1 MSANPWNRTMDKA
14 KILSYIPEPF
24 RLQFKI
30 IDNTTSLSTLS
41 YPVIFKPVVCNG
53 NGKGVEKIN
62 SVEEAQ
68 SYMRKTSEKKII
80 AQELFNGKFEA
91 GVLYEKNPFSD
102 YGTIKSIVLKE
113 ISGSGW
119 KPQRC
124 SSSKHTASNCYNIP
138 ITTDLIKTF
147 NHISSKIPS
156 FYVGRYDVRFDD
168 MSDFLKGKKFKVLE
182 VNGVMGFDLNT
193 SISSLSST
201 WEAVEHLIPWIS
213 RRVFIGFQ
221 NIIMLKGGNPVD
233 TFDVPFKLKRW
244 CDCDDYEHLFQPSSA

>member
-41 YPVIFKPVVCNG
+41 YPVIFKPVVC
-53 NGKGVEKIN
+53 
-62 SVEEAQ
+62 
-68 SYMRKTSEKKII
+68 
-80 AQELFNGKFEA
+80 KFEA